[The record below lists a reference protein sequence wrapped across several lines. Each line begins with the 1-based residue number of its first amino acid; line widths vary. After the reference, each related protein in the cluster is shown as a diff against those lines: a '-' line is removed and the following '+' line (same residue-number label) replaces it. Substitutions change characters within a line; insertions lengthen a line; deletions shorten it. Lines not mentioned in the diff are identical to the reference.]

1 MTTWQRNDS
10 DLEVAT
16 GLASTTVGS
25 VRIIG
30 TTIGLESDTD
40 ILTFSNNTLDI
51 TAGSGVSL
59 LNSN

>member
-40 ILTFSNNTLDI
+40 ILTFS
-51 TAGSGVSL
+51 
-59 LNSN
+59 